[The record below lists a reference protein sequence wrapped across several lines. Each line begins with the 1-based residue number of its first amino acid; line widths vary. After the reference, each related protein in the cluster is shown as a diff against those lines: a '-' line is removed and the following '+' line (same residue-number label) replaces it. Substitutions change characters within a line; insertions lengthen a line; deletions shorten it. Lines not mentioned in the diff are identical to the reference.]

1 MIDVRGWS
9 WSIFSTHICLVG
21 AMVLGAGLT
30 GCASDTTGVSSQ
42 TDSFTDSDEPEVRK
56 RATNRLRLAVLY
68 FTDAKYTVALDEVK
82 QAIAADPNWF
92 ESYNMRGLIYKRLGD
107 NVLSEASFLKALS
120 LNPASADVKHNY
132 GVFLCDQSR
141 GAEGLKMFASALDTV
156 GYGRRANTWAA
167 QASCQL
173 SLGLAKDAEASFLRS
188 YELDAANPVTGYN
201 LALLLYKRQDFVR
214 AQFYVRRLNN
224 SELANAESLW
234 LGIKVER
241 ILANREAMAQL
252 AGQLKKRF
260 PQSPEASAFDRGAFN
275 E

>member
-9 WSIFSTHICLVG
+9 WSLFATLILLAG
-21 AMVLGAGLT
+21 AMVLGTGLT
-30 GCASDTTGVSSQ
+30 GCASNSTNATSQ
-42 TDSFTDSDEPEVRK
+42 SEAFTDSDEPEVRK

-82 QAIAADPNWF
+82 QAISADPNWF
-92 ESYNMRGLIYKRLGD
+92 ESYNMRGLIYKRLGE
-107 NVLSEASFLKALS
+107 NVLSEASFQKALS
-120 LNPASADVKHNY
+120 LSPASADVKHNY

-173 SLGLAKDAEASFLRS
+173 SLGLTRDAEASFLKS

-201 LALLLYKRQDFVR
+201 LALLLYKREDFVR

-241 ILANREAMAQL
+241 ILVNREAMAQL

>member
-1 MIDVRGWS
+1 MIDVRRWS
-9 WSIFSTHICLVG
+9 LPLFSMLGCLLG
-21 AMVLGAGLT
+21 AVVLGAGIT
-30 GCASDTTGVSSQ
+30 GCATSTSSVTVHSDA
-42 TDSFTDSDEPEVRK
+42 FTDSDEPEIRK

-92 ESYNMRGLIYKRLGD
+92 ESYNMRGLIYSRLGE
-107 NVLSEASFLKALS
+107 NVLAESSFQKALS
-120 LNPASADVKHNY
+120 LSPSSADAKHNY
-132 GVFLCDQSR
+132 GMFLCDQGR
-141 GAEGLKMFASALDTV
+141 GIEGLKLLSSALGTA

-173 SLGLAKDAEASFLRS
+173 RMGLTRDAEASFLKS

-201 LALLLYKRQDFVR
+201 LALLLYQREDFVKS
-214 AQFYVRRLNN
+214 QFYVRRLNN

-241 ILANREAMAQL
+241 KLANGEAMAQL

-260 PQSPEASAFDRGAFN
+260 TQSREASAYDRGAFN